1 MTIIA
6 QDYHLTAGAWAACA
20 CPGSAPILAV
30 IERIWSGFFGLIFG
44 FVGFSLM
51 FARGLIS
58 VF

>member
-6 QDYHLTAGAWAACA
+6 QDYHLTARAWAACA
-20 CPGSAPILAV
+20 RPGSSLTLAI

-58 VF
+58 AF